1 MRFFSCLYQK
11 KSDILTI
18 REYGIMRRNYKIFML
33 IAILVI
39 GFAAVSTTI
48 VINGFT
54 RVGTNEE
61 DFDVFFYSVTLD
73 DLIVTNDVLSKD
85 KKTLNFATNE
95 INVLGESSTLK
106 FSVINNSSQYNA
118 EVSIECTIPSG
129 DDYTVEVSPLSMT
142 INAGKRFDGTI
153 KATLT
158 KALIDAKDVQ
168 ISCTLNANPT
178 SRTSSVPKVV
188 DKNMYDVILVGD
200 SIMNGYGNDF
210 KTFDYYLKEA
220 GLVPESSL
228 AMNLSQNSSMLFT
241 SPYVE
246 ENQLIL
252 DTQIRK
258 YLFDKVANVK
268 EDAYIMIN
276 GGINDLTH
284 NLQYDNYTLGVAST
298 DEFNNSSYF
307 QDVMASDNLV
317 SRIYNILSGV
327 GMTFPN
333 NKIIYIKPRLLPESI
348 TKEYYKDVASINA
361 DITLFNQAIDFW
373 QQRIGKKYPNLT
385 IIDSNDY
392 VLESDLR
399 YALVPN
405 DGVHWQASAYQKIV
419 ESLAN

>member
-258 YLFDKVANVK
+258 YLLDRKSVV
-268 EDAYIMIN
+268 
-276 GGINDLTH
+276 
-284 NLQYDNYTLGVAST
+284 
-298 DEFNNSSYF
+298 
-307 QDVMASDNLV
+307 
-317 SRIYNILSGV
+317 
-327 GMTFPN
+327 
-333 NKIIYIKPRLLPESI
+333 
-348 TKEYYKDVASINA
+348 
-361 DITLFNQAIDFW
+361 
-373 QQRIGKKYPNLT
+373 
-385 IIDSNDY
+385 
-392 VLESDLR
+392 
-399 YALVPN
+399 
-405 DGVHWQASAYQKIV
+405 
-419 ESLAN
+419 